1 MAADRTPALS
11 AAPPPAPTAG
21 AAPPAGQ
28 AMDRSW
34 FSGTNVSKLLFF
46 DLGRSRV
53 YNFIV
58 EGISRKVLSLV
69 QKENDV
75 CRYKVDGP
83 FRWFAQGPHTR
94 RVCDDRA
101 VSDRLCGAHRAH
113 AAAAPTRRSRA
124 HARENTDGNSWQ
136 SRPRRACAS
145 HEAVLL
151 PRGCRASAARCS
163 ARSRRPAAIVSAANV
178 RAFVPGARV

>member
-1 MAADRTPALS
+1 MLRGTTSRGLYFDRRK
-11 AAPPPAPTAG
+11 PPPVGGFPAINFRVW
-21 AAPPAGQ
+21 PPHT
-28 AMDRSW
+28 SEP
-34 FSGTNVSKLLFF
+34 
-46 DLGRSRV
+46 
-53 YNFIV
+53 NFIV
-58 EGISRKVLSLV
+58 QGISRKVLSLV

-101 VSDRLCGAHRAH
+101 VADRLCGAHRAH

-178 RAFVPGARV
+178 RAIVPVARE